1 MKKLLEMF
9 SPRDAMEVVLLS
21 AIACGVLG
29 LVLQVI
35 VLALALIGK

>member
-9 SPRDAMEVVLLS
+9 SPRDAVEIVLLA

-35 VLALALIGK
+35 ALALALIG

>member
-9 SPRDAMEVVLLS
+9 SPRDAMEVVLLA

-29 LVLQVI
+29 WYCRLLRWHSP
-35 VLALALIGK
+35 

>member
-9 SPRDAMEVVLLS
+9 SPRDAMEVVLLA

-29 LVLQVI
+29 LALQVI
-35 VLALALIGK
+35 AFALAMIGK